1 MKKMSEISDSFL
13 AGLEGLLLRFP
24 KLLVFL
30 VCVACGFS
38 LYYTARNLG
47 INTDTTKILSQELPF
62 LQDRSRFLQAF
73 PQDDAAILVV
83 VDGAT
88 PERATQALAYLGE
101 HFRQDKEEIEAVYI
115 PGEGEFFDRHGLLYP
130 DLDELNML
138 AAKWVEAQPFIGSLS
153 KDNSL
158 KSLLSI
164 IGIAITSADQDLP
177 VDLKPLLDSIQAV
190 IRGLLDGT
198 DRSLS
203 WQQLMF
209 GDDQDLLT
217 TQRFILLNPVLD
229 FNVLVPAEK
238 ALQSVRV
245 IVDNAKQAFPDVS
258 IRLTGE
264 VVLEHDELESVQRST
279 QIASLFSMVLVCTA
293 LLIGLRSLKLV
304 LITFTV
310 LLIGL
315 ILTAGFATLAIG
327 HLNLISVSFAVL
339 YIGIGVDYSIQ
350 VILRYQELL
359 RQNVLQQQALM
370 QAVRKVRP
378 SIGLCAVTTAIG
390 FFSFIP
396 TAYTGVSELGVIAG
410 GGMLIAFII
419 SVTVLPA
426 LLQLFPLQPEVKYY
440 RNTFPDWIY
449 DFPMRHRAFIKWMA
463 IGLTLVG
470 LGLLTQ
476 VRFDF
481 NPLNLRDPASESVAT
496 FKELLKTK
504 TTSPMTLTIL
514 AANEAEARTQAQQL
528 QQLPSVEQA
537 LTIFDFIPE
546 HQAQKL
552 EIIQEL
558 ALVMGLRSEVF
569 PPLQQDSTENHLAA
583 LTIFKQDIENSL
595 QDQADSHLAASL
607 QSLDELLQ
615 RLLTELEAKSR
626 PEQGAL
632 LDRLQQNLLGTLPD
646 TMNKLMQ
653 GLNADVVTLER
664 LPQDLSERWL
674 SKGGIYRVQVFP
686 SKNLDDH
693 QNLKEFIAEVRQIA
707 PNATDLPVI
716 YLESGNAIVKAFQ
729 QALLGAF
736 AAITLVL
743 LLATRSIKDTFLIL
757 LPLSMTAILTSAA
770 TVVLDTP
777 FNFANIIVIP
787 LLFGLGVDS
796 GIYIMNRLRN
806 MPDQTHS
813 VLQTST
819 ARGVIF
825 SSLTTLC
832 SLVSMAFTPHLGLA
846 SMGLLLSIGLVLIV
860 ICTMLVLPAV
870 LTRHIADRQK

>member
-1 MKKMSEISDSFL
+1 MKKTTGITPTR
-13 AGLEGLLLRFP
+13 LEALLLRFP

-30 VCVACGFS
+30 ICLTCAFS

-47 INTDTTKILSQELPF
+47 IDTDTTSILSKELPF
-62 LQDRSRFLQAF
+62 LQDRSRFLEAF
-73 PQDDAAILVV
+73 PQDDEAILVV
-83 VDGAT
+83 VDAAI

-101 HFRQDKEEIEAVYI
+101 RFRQDKKGIEAVYI
-115 PGEGEFFDRHGLLYP
+115 PGEGEFFDRHGLLYL
-130 DLDELNML
+130 DLDSLNAL
-138 AAKWVEAQPFIGSLS
+138 SAKLTEAQPFIGSLA

-164 IGIAITSADQDLP
+164 VGLAIASEDRELP
-177 VDLKPLLDSIQAV
+177 VDLTPLLDGLQAV
-190 IRGLLDGT
+190 IGGLLDGT
-198 DRSLS
+198 GQPLS
-203 WQQLMF
+203 WQQLML
-209 GDDQDLLT
+209 GDGQDLLT

-229 FNVLVPAEK
+229 FNALVPAEQ
-238 ALQSVRV
+238 ALLSVRAV
-245 IVDNAKQAFPDVS
+245 VDDAKQAFPDVN

-279 QIASLFSMVLVCTA
+279 QIASLFSLVLVCTA
-293 LLIGLRSLKLV
+293 LLVGLRSVKLV
-304 LITFTV
+304 LITFAV

-315 ILTAGFATLAIG
+315 ILTAGFATLAVG

-350 VILRYQELL
+350 VSLRYQELL
-359 RQNVLQQQALM
+359 RQHVPQQQALI

-378 SIGLCAVTTAIG
+378 SIALCAVTTAVG

-396 TAYTGVSELGVIAG
+396 TAYIGVSELGVIAG

-419 SVTVLPA
+419 SITVLPA
-426 LLQLFPLQPEVKYY
+426 LLQLFPLTPGIDAA
-440 RNTFPDWIY
+440 RSTFPDWVY
-449 DFPMRHRAFIKWMA
+449 AVPLRYRTQIKWTA
-463 IGLTLVG
+463 LALTLAG
-470 LGLLTQ
+470 LALLTQ

-496 FKELLKTK
+496 FKELLETK

-514 AANEAEARTQAQQL
+514 AANAEEARTKAQQL

-546 HQAQKL
+546 QQAQKL
-552 EIIQEL
+552 DSLHEL
-558 ALVMGLRSEVF
+558 ALVMGLHTAF
-569 PPLQQDSTENHLAA
+569 PPLQQDSVDNHLTA
-583 LTIFKQDIENSL
+583 LTTFQHTVENSRKNQPDTPTL
-595 QDQADSHLAASL
+595 QALDS
-607 QSLDELLQ
+607 QLQ
-615 RLLTELEAKSR
+615 RLLATLQTQ
-626 PEQGAL
+626 PQQEQGVL
-632 LDRLQQNLLGTLPD
+632 LDRLQQDLLATLPD
-646 TMNKLMQ
+646 TMNRLLQ
-653 GLNADVVTLER
+653 GLNADVVTLEQ
-664 LPQDLSERWL
+664 LPKEVSERWL
-674 SKGGIYRVQVFP
+674 SKDGIYRIQAFP
-686 SKNLDDH
+686 SKNLDNH
-693 QNLKEFIAEVRQIA
+693 QHLKEFIAEVRQIA

-716 YLESGNAIVKAFQ
+716 YLESGNAVVQAFQ
-729 QALLGAF
+729 QALVGAL

-743 LLATRSIKDTFLIL
+743 LLTTRRIKDTLLIL
-757 LPLSMTAILTSAA
+757 LPLVMTAILTGAA
-770 TVVLDTP
+770 TVALDTP

-796 GIYIMNRLRN
+796 GIYIMNRLRA
-806 MPDQTHS
+806 MPDQTRS

-846 SMGLLLSIGLVLIV
+846 SIGLLLSIGLVLMIV
-860 ICTMLVLPAV
+860 CTLLVLPACAHKTGDS
-870 LTRHIADRQK
+870 LKPG

>member
-1 MKKMSEISDSFL
+1 MNKTPAINPSR
-13 AGLEGLLLRFP
+13 LETLLLRFP

-30 VCVACGFS
+30 ICLACAFS

-47 INTDTTKILSQELPF
+47 IDTDTTEILSKELPF
-62 LQDRSRFLQAF
+62 LQDRSRFLEAF
-73 PQDDAAILVV
+73 PQDDEAILVV
-83 VDGAT
+83 VDAAI

-101 HFRQDKEEIEAVYI
+101 RFRQDKKGIEAVYV
-115 PGEGEFFDRHGLLYP
+115 PGEGEFFDRHGLLYL
-130 DLDELNML
+130 DLDDLNAL
-138 AAKWVEAQPFIGSLS
+138 AAKLAEAQPFIGSLA

-164 IGIAITSADQDLP
+164 IGLAIAHEDRELP
-177 VDLKPLLDSIQAV
+177 VDLRPLLDSLQAV
-190 IRGLLDGT
+190 IGGLLDGADT
-198 DRSLS
+198 RLS

-209 GDDQDLLT
+209 GDGQDLLA

-229 FNVLVPAEK
+229 FNALVPAEQ
-238 ALQSVRV
+238 ALLSVRAV
-245 IVDNAKQAFPDVS
+245 VDDAKRAFPNVS

-264 VVLEHDELESVQRST
+264 VVLEHDELESVRRST
-279 QIASLFSMVLVCTA
+279 QIASLFSMVLVCAA
-293 LLIGLRSLKLV
+293 LGVGLRSVRLV
-304 LITFTV
+304 LITLTV
-310 LLIGL
+310 LLMGL
-315 ILTAGFATLAIG
+315 ILTAGFATLAVG
-327 HLNLISVSFAVL
+327 HLNLISISFAVL

-350 VILRYQELL
+350 VSLRYQELL
-359 RQNVLQQQALM
+359 QQNLPQQQALM

-378 SIGLCAVTTAIG
+378 SIALCAITTAVG

-426 LLQLFPLQPEVKYY
+426 LLQLFPLTPGAIAA
-440 RNTFPDWIY
+440 RSTFPDWVY
-449 DFPMRHRAFIKWMA
+449 AVPLRHRTLIKWTA
-463 IGLTLVG
+463 LALTLSG
-470 LGLLTQ
+470 LALLTQ

-504 TTSPMTLTIL
+504 ITSPMTLTIL
-514 AANEAEARTQAQQL
+514 ADSEAEARTKAQQL

-546 HQAQKL
+546 QQAQKL
-552 EIIQEL
+552 DSIHEL
-558 ALVMGLRSEVF
+558 ALIMGLHSTF
-569 PPLQQDSTENHLAA
+569 PPLQQDSLENHLGALAA
-583 LTIFKQDIENSL
+583 FKQTVGNSRKNQLDIPAL
-595 QDQADSHLAASL
+595 QALDS
-607 QSLDELLQ
+607 QLQ
-615 RLLTELEAKSR
+615 RLLAALQNQAS
-626 PEQGAL
+626 QQQSAL
-632 LDRLQQNLLGTLPD
+632 LDRLQQNLLATLPD
-646 TMNKLMQ
+646 TMNRLLQ
-653 GLNADVVTLER
+653 GLNADAVTLEQ
-664 LPQDLSERWL
+664 LPKEVSERWL
-674 SKGGIYRVQVFP
+674 SNGGIYRIQAFP

-693 QNLKEFIAEVRQIA
+693 QNLKQFIAEVRQIA
-707 PNATDLPVI
+707 PDATDLPVI
-716 YLESGNAIVKAFQ
+716 YLESGNAVVQAFQ
-729 QALLGAF
+729 QALVGALV
-736 AAITLVL
+736 AITLVL
-743 LLATRSIKDTFLIL
+743 LLTTRSVKDSLLIL
-757 LPLSMTAILTSAA
+757 LPLLMTAILTGAA

-796 GIYIMNRLRN
+796 GIYIMNRLRA
-806 MPDQTHS
+806 MPDQTRS

-846 SMGLLLSIGLVLIV
+846 SIGLLLSIGLMLI
-860 ICTMLVLPAV
+860 IACTTLVLPACASRGGG
-870 LTRHIADRQK
+870 TEQRR